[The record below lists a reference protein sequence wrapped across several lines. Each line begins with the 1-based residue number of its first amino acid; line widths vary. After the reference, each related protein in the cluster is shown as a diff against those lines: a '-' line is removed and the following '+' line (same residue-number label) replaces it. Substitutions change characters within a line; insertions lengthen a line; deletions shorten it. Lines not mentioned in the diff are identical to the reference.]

1 MNLPPSQLDV
11 LANDL
16 PSAAPRAAQMWPPA
30 PAALAAAG
38 TGSQPAVRRGLVSQP
53 AGQRG
58 SGEHTQHER
67 CHAADAQNG
76 GRAPPK
82 HWLSTLV
89 AWNWPARPASGSNR
103 AASRARASAASAQ
116 PEFSAALGG
125 EK

>member
-1 MNLPPSQLDV
+1 
-11 LANDL
+11 
-16 PSAAPRAAQMWPPA
+16 MWPPT

-103 AASRARASAASAQ
+103 AASTARASAASAQ
-116 PEFSAALGG
+116 LAILGRAG
-125 EK
+125 IGRCDSQIDRGRRMTVNATLRSCAR